1 MKGDSISII
10 ILQLALDILNLD
22 RAISMAKEAVPGGID
37 WIEAGTPL
45 IKSEGMEA
53 IRELKRIFPDK
64 KIIADMKTMD
74 TGDFETEMA
83 SKAGADII
91 SILGASDDS
100 TIKEA
105 IKAAKK
111 YNSEIMI
118 DLINVKN
125 KVDRAAEVQKMGAKY
140 VCIHVGIDQQMKG
153 ENPLQ
158 DIKDVKEAVNITIA
172 TAGGLNSENIP
183 DVVSAGADIVIVGGS
198 ITKASDLLEATK
210 TIRKSIDLAKPI
222 ESLEF
227 RKYKKEELIEAL
239 KKVSSSNVSD
249 AMHRGGAMKG
259 IHTVVPGLKMA
270 GKALTVKTMNGDWA
284 KVVEAIDLAEK
295 GEILVIDTNCG
306 NIAVWGELATW
317 SAFTRGLG
325 GIVIDGA
332 ARDIDDLKE
341 IRFPVFARYE
351 TPDAGDPKGFGEIG
365 CEVVCGGLKVN
376 KGDYIIGDDSGV
388 VVIPQEEAQEII
400 NRSLDVKEK
409 ENRIREEIK
418 RGSTLSKVLKLKKW
432 EKIVG

>member
-1 MKGDSISII
+1 
-10 ILQLALDILNLD
+10 
-22 RAISMAKEAVPGGID
+22 MAKEAVPGGID

-45 IKSEGMEA
+45 IKSEGMDA
-53 IRELKRIFPDK
+53 IRELKRIFPNK

-83 SKAGADII
+83 SKAGADIV

-105 IKAAKK
+105 IKAARK
-111 YNSEIMI
+111 YNSEIMV

-125 KVDRAAEVQKMGAKY
+125 KVDRAAEVEKMGAKY

-158 DIKDVKEAVNITIA
+158 DIKDVNEAVNITIA

-183 DVVSAGADIVIVGGS
+183 DVISAGADIVIVGGA
-198 ITKASDLLEATK
+198 ITKASNLLDATK
-210 TIRKSIDLAKPI
+210 IIRKSIDLAKPI
-222 ESLEF
+222 ESLDF
-227 RKYKKEELIEAL
+227 RKYKEEELIDAL

-270 GKALTVKTMNGDWA
+270 GKALTIKTMNGDWA
-284 KVVEAIDLAEK
+284 KVVEAIDLAEE
-295 GEILVIDTNCG
+295 GEILVVDTNSG
-306 NIAVWGELATW
+306 DIAIWGELATW
-317 SAFTRGLG
+317 SAVMRKLG
-325 GIVIDGA
+325 GVVIDGA
-332 ARDIDDLKE
+332 VRDVDDLKE

-351 TPDAGDPKGFGEIG
+351 VPDAGDPKGFGEIG

-376 KGDYIIGDDSGV
+376 RGDYIIGDDSGV

-400 NRSLDVKEK
+400 NRSIDVKEK

-418 RGSTLSKVLKLKKW
+418 RGSTLSKVQKLKKW
-432 EKIVG
+432 EKVVG

>member
-1 MKGDSISII
+1 MKGDSISKI

-22 RAISMAKEAVPGGID
+22 RAISMAKEAAPGGID

-198 ITKASDLLEATK
+198 ITKASNLLEATK

-284 KVVEAIDLAEK
+284 KAVEAIDLADK
-295 GEILVIDTNCG
+295 GDILVIDTNCG
-306 NIAVWGELATW
+306 NIAIWGELATW

-325 GIVIDGA
+325 GVVIDGA
-332 ARDIDDLKE
+332 VRDVDDLKE

-351 TPDAGDPKGFGEIG
+351 VPDAGDPKGFGEIG

>member
-1 MKGDSISII
+1 MKGDHISKI

-22 RAISMAKEAVPGGID
+22 RAISMANEAVSGGVD

-45 IKSEGMEA
+45 IKSEGMEV
-53 IRELKRIFPDK
+53 IRELKRLFPDK

-111 YNSEIMI
+111 YNSEIMV

-125 KVDRAAEVQKMGAKY
+125 KVNRAAEVQKMGAKY

-183 DVVSAGADIVIVGGS
+183 DVVSAGADIVIIGGA
-198 ITKASDLLEATK
+198 ITKAADLLEATK
-210 TIRKSIDLAKPI
+210 RIRKSIDLAKPI

-227 RKYKKEELIEAL
+227 RKYKKEELIDAL
-239 KKVSSSNVSD
+239 KMVSSSNVSD

-284 KVVEAIDLAEK
+284 KAVEAIDLADK
-295 GEILVIDTNCG
+295 GDILVIDTNCG
-306 NIAVWGELATW
+306 NIAIWGELATW
-317 SAFTRGLG
+317 SAVTRKLG
-325 GIVIDGA
+325 GVVIDGA
-332 ARDIDDLKE
+332 VRDVDDLKE

-351 TPDAGDPKGFGEIG
+351 VPDAGDPKGFGEIG

-400 NRSLDVKEK
+400 NRSIDVKEK

>member
-1 MKGDSISII
+1 
-10 ILQLALDILNLD
+10 
-22 RAISMAKEAVPGGID
+22 MAKEAVPGGID

-45 IKSEGMEA
+45 IKSEGMDA
-53 IRELKRIFPDK
+53 IRELKRIFPNK

-83 SKAGADII
+83 SKAGADIV

-111 YNSEIMI
+111 YNSEIMV

-125 KVDRAAEVQKMGAKY
+125 KVDRAAEVEKMGAKY

-183 DVVSAGADIVIVGGS
+183 DVISAGADIVIVGGA
-198 ITKASDLLEATK
+198 ITKASNLLDATK
-210 TIRKSIDLAKPI
+210 IIRKSIDLSKPI
-222 ESLEF
+222 ESLDF
-227 RKYKKEELIEAL
+227 RKYKEEELIDAL

-270 GKALTVKTMNGDWA
+270 GRALTIKTMNGDWA
-284 KVVEAIDLAEK
+284 KVVEAIDLAEE
-295 GEILVIDTNCG
+295 GEILVVDTNSG
-306 NIAVWGELATW
+306 DIAIWGELATW
-317 SAFTRGLG
+317 SAVMRKLG
-325 GIVIDGA
+325 GVVIDGA
-332 ARDIDDLKE
+332 VRDVDDLKE

-351 TPDAGDPKGFGEIG
+351 VPDAGDPKGFGEIG

-376 KGDYIIGDDSGV
+376 RGDYIIGDDSGV

-400 NRSLDVKEK
+400 NRSIDVKEK

-418 RGSTLSKVLKLKKW
+418 RGSTLSKVQKLKKW
-432 EKIVG
+432 EKVVG

>member
-1 MKGDSISII
+1 MKGDHISKI

-22 RAISMAKEAVPGGID
+22 RAISMAKEAVPGGVD

-45 IKSEGMEA
+45 IKSEGMEG
-53 IRELKRIFPDK
+53 IRELKRMFPDK
-64 KIIADMKTMD
+64 KVIADMKTMD

-100 TIKEA
+100 TINEA

-111 YNSEIMI
+111 YNSEIMV

-125 KVDRAAEVQKMGAKY
+125 KVDRAAEVQKMGARY

-158 DIKDVKEAVNITIA
+158 DIKDVKDAVNITIA

-183 DVVSAGADIVIVGGS
+183 DVVSAGADIVIVGGA
-198 ITKASDLLEATK
+198 ITKSPDLLEATK
-210 TIRKSIDLAKPI
+210 RIRKSIDLAKPI

-284 KVVEAIDLAEK
+284 KVVEAIDLADK
-295 GEILVIDTNCG
+295 GDILVIDTNCG

-341 IRFPVFARYE
+341 IGFPVFARYE
-351 TPDAGDPKGFGEIG
+351 VPDAGDPKGFGEIG

-388 VVIPQEEAQEII
+388 VVITQEA
-400 NRSLDVKEK
+400 
-409 ENRIREEIK
+409 
-418 RGSTLSKVLKLKKW
+418 
-432 EKIVG
+432 VGYTHMTQPAK

>member
-1 MKGDSISII
+1 M
-10 ILQLALDILNLD
+10 LNLD
-22 RAISMAKEAVPGGID
+22 RAISIAKEAVSGGVE

-53 IRELKRIFPDK
+53 IRELKRTFPDK

-118 DLINVKN
+118 DLINVKD
-125 KVDRAAEVQKMGAKY
+125 KVGRAAEVQKMGAKY

-158 DIKDVKEAVNITIA
+158 DIKDVKDAVNITIA
-172 TAGGLNSENIP
+172 TAGGLNSENAP
-183 DVVSAGADIVIVGGS
+183 EVVNAGADIVIVGGA
-198 ITKASDLLEATK
+198 ITKAANLLEATQR
-210 TIRKSIDLAKPI
+210 IRKSIDLAKPI

-227 RKYKKEELIEAL
+227 RKYKKEELVDAL

-284 KVVEAIDLAEK
+284 KAVEAIDLADK
-295 GEILVIDTNCG
+295 GDILVIDTNCG
-306 NIAVWGELATW
+306 NIAIWGELATW
-317 SAFTRGLG
+317 SAVKRELG

-332 ARDIDDLKE
+332 VRDVDDLKE

-351 TPDAGDPKGFGEIG
+351 VPDAGDPKGFGEIG
-365 CEVVCGGLKVN
+365 CEIVCGGLKVTT
-376 KGDYIIGDDSGV
+376 GDYIIGDDSGV

>member
-1 MKGDSISII
+1 
-10 ILQLALDILNLD
+10 
-22 RAISMAKEAVPGGID
+22 MAKEAVPGGID

-53 IRELKRIFPDK
+53 IRELKRIFPNK

-105 IKAAKK
+105 IKAARK
-111 YNSEIMI
+111 YNSAIMI

-125 KVDRAAEVQKMGAKY
+125 KVDRAAEVEKMGAKY

-183 DVVSAGADIVIVGGS
+183 GVISAGADIVIVGGA
-198 ITKASDLLEATK
+198 ITKASNLLDATK
-210 TIRKSIDLAKPI
+210 IIRKSIDLVEPI

-270 GKALTVKTMNGDWA
+270 GRALTIKTMNGDWA
-284 KVVEAIDLAEK
+284 KVVEAIDLAEE
-295 GEILVIDTNCG
+295 GEVLVVDTNSG
-306 NIAVWGELATW
+306 DIAIWGELATW
-317 SAFTRGLG
+317 SAVMRKLG
-325 GIVIDGA
+325 GVVIDGA
-332 ARDIDDLKE
+332 VRDVDDLKE
-341 IRFPVFARYE
+341 IRFPIFARYE
-351 TPDAGDPKGFGEIG
+351 VPDAGDPKGFGEIG

-376 KGDYIIGDDSGV
+376 RGDYIIGDDSGV

-400 NRSLDVKEK
+400 NRSIDVKEK

-418 RGSTLSKVLKLKKW
+418 RGSTLSKVQKLKKW
-432 EKIVG
+432 EKVVG

>member
-1 MKGDSISII
+1 MKGDHISKI

-22 RAISMAKEAVPGGID
+22 RAVSMAKEAVPGGVD

-45 IKSEGMEA
+45 IKSEGMEV
-53 IRELKRIFPDK
+53 IRELKRMFPDK
-64 KIIADMKTMD
+64 IVIADMKTMD
-74 TGDFETEMA
+74 TGDFETEIA

-140 VCIHVGIDQQMKG
+140 ACIHVGIDQQMKG

-183 DVVSAGADIVIVGGS
+183 DVVSAGADIVIVGGA
-198 ITKASDLLEATK
+198 ITKAPDLLEATK
-210 TIRKSIDLAKPI
+210 RIRKSIDLAKPI
-222 ESLEF
+222 ESIEF

-295 GEILVIDTNCG
+295 GDILVIDTNCG

-351 TPDAGDPKGFGEIG
+351 VPDAGDPKGFGEIG

>member
-1 MKGDSISII
+1 
-10 ILQLALDILNLD
+10 
-22 RAISMAKEAVPGGID
+22 MAKEAVPGGID

-45 IKSEGMEA
+45 IKSEGMDA
-53 IRELKRIFPDK
+53 IRELKRIFPNK

-83 SKAGADII
+83 SKAGADIV

-125 KVDRAAEVQKMGAKY
+125 KVDRAAEVEKMGAKY

-183 DVVSAGADIVIVGGS
+183 DVISAGADIVIVGGA
-198 ITKASDLLEATK
+198 ITKASNLLDATK
-210 TIRKSIDLAKPI
+210 IIRKSIDLAKPI
-222 ESLEF
+222 ESLDF
-227 RKYKKEELIEAL
+227 RKYKEEELIDAL

-270 GKALTVKTMNGDWA
+270 GRALTIKTMNGDWA
-284 KVVEAIDLAEK
+284 KVVEAIDLAEE
-295 GEILVIDTNCG
+295 GEILVVDTNSG
-306 NIAVWGELATW
+306 DIAIWGELATW
-317 SAFTRGLG
+317 SAVMRKLG
-325 GIVIDGA
+325 GVVIDGA
-332 ARDIDDLKE
+332 VRDVDDLKE

-351 TPDAGDPKGFGEIG
+351 VPDAGDPKGFGEIG

-376 KGDYIIGDDSGV
+376 RGDYIIGDDSGV

-400 NRSLDVKEK
+400 NRSIDVKEK

-418 RGSTLSKVLKLKKW
+418 RGSTLSKVQKLKKW
-432 EKIVG
+432 EKVVG

>member
-1 MKGDSISII
+1 MKGDHISKI

-22 RAISMAKEAVPGGID
+22 RAISMAKEAVPGGVD

-45 IKSEGMEA
+45 IKSEGMQV
-53 IRELKRIFPDK
+53 IRELKHMFPDK
-64 KIIADMKTMD
+64 KVIADMKTMD

-125 KVDRAAEVQKMGAKY
+125 KVDRAAEVEKMGAKY

-158 DIKDVKEAVNITIA
+158 DIKDVKEAVTITIA

-183 DVVSAGADIVIVGGS
+183 DVVSAGADIVIVGGA
-198 ITKASDLLEATK
+198 ITKASNLLEATK
-210 TIRKSIDLAKPI
+210 RIRKSIDLAKPI
-222 ESLEF
+222 ESIEF

-365 CEVVCGGLKVN
+365 CEVICGGLKVN

>member
-1 MKGDSISII
+1 M
-10 ILQLALDILNLD
+10 LNLD
-22 RAISMAKEAVPGGID
+22 RALSIAKEAVSGGVE

-53 IRELKRIFPDK
+53 IRELKRTFPDK

-118 DLINVKN
+118 DLINVKD
-125 KVDRAAEVQKMGAKY
+125 KVGRAAEVQKMGAKY

-158 DIKDVKEAVNITIA
+158 DIKDVKDAVNITIA
-172 TAGGLNSENIP
+172 TAGGLNSENAP
-183 DVVSAGADIVIVGGS
+183 EVVNAGADIVIVGGA
-198 ITKASDLLEATK
+198 ITKAANLLEATQR
-210 TIRKSIDLAKPI
+210 IRKSIDLAKPI

-227 RKYKKEELIEAL
+227 RKYKKEELVDAL

-284 KVVEAIDLAEK
+284 KAVEAIDLANK
-295 GEILVIDTNCG
+295 GDILVIDTNCG
-306 NIAVWGELATW
+306 NIAIWGELATW
-317 SAFTRGLG
+317 SAVKRELG

-332 ARDIDDLKE
+332 VRDVDDLKE

-351 TPDAGDPKGFGEIG
+351 VPDAGDPKGFGEIG
-365 CEVVCGGLKVN
+365 CEIVCGGLKVTT
-376 KGDYIIGDDSGV
+376 GDYIIGDDSGV

>member
-1 MKGDSISII
+1 M
-10 ILQLALDILNLD
+10 LNLD
-22 RAISMAKEAVPGGID
+22 RAISIAKEAVSGGVE

-53 IRELKRIFPDK
+53 IRELKRTFPDK

-118 DLINVKN
+118 DLINVKD
-125 KVDRAAEVQKMGAKY
+125 KVGRAAEVQKMGAKY

-158 DIKDVKEAVNITIA
+158 DIKDVKDAVNITIA
-172 TAGGLNSENIP
+172 TAGGLNSENAP
-183 DVVSAGADIVIVGGS
+183 EVVNAGADIVIVGGA
-198 ITKASDLLEATK
+198 ITKAANLLEATQR
-210 TIRKSIDLAKPI
+210 IRKSIDLAKPI

-227 RKYKKEELIEAL
+227 RKYKKEELVDAL

-284 KVVEAIDLAEK
+284 KAVEAIDLANK
-295 GEILVIDTNCG
+295 GDILVIDTNCG
-306 NIAVWGELATW
+306 NIAIWGELATW
-317 SAFTRGLG
+317 SAVKRELG

-332 ARDIDDLKE
+332 VRDVDDLKE

-351 TPDAGDPKGFGEIG
+351 VPDAGDPKGFGEIG
-365 CEVVCGGLKVN
+365 CEIICGGLKVTT
-376 KGDYIIGDDSGV
+376 GDYIIGDDSGV

>member
-1 MKGDSISII
+1 MKGDSISKI

-22 RAISMAKEAVPGGID
+22 RAISMAKEAAPGGID

-53 IRELKRIFPDK
+53 VRELKHIFPDK

-198 ITKASDLLEATK
+198 ITKSSNLLEATK

-259 IHTVVPGLKMA
+259 IHTVIPGLKMA

-284 KVVEAIDLAEK
+284 KAVEAIDLANK
-295 GEILVIDTNCG
+295 GDILVIDTNCG
-306 NIAVWGELATW
+306 NIAIWGELATW

-325 GIVIDGA
+325 GVVIDGA
-332 ARDIDDLKE
+332 VRDVDDLKE
-341 IRFPVFARYE
+341 IHFPVFARYE
-351 TPDAGDPKGFGEIG
+351 VPDAGDPKGFGEIG

>member
-1 MKGDSISII
+1 MSKI

-53 IRELKRIFPDK
+53 IRELKRIFPNK

-105 IKAAKK
+105 IKAARK
-111 YNSEIMI
+111 YNSEIMV

-125 KVDRAAEVQKMGAKY
+125 KVDRAAEVEKMGAKY

-183 DVVSAGADIVIVGGS
+183 GVISAGADIVIVGGA
-198 ITKASDLLEATK
+198 ITKASNLLDATK
-210 TIRKSIDLAKPI
+210 IIRKSIDLVEPI

-270 GKALTVKTMNGDWA
+270 GRALTIKTMNGDWA
-284 KVVEAIDLAEK
+284 KVVEAIDLAEE
-295 GEILVIDTNCG
+295 GEVLVVDTNSG
-306 NIAVWGELATW
+306 DIAIWGELATW
-317 SAFTRGLG
+317 SAVMRKLG
-325 GIVIDGA
+325 GVVIDGA
-332 ARDIDDLKE
+332 VRDVDDLKE
-341 IRFPVFARYE
+341 IRFPIFARYE
-351 TPDAGDPKGFGEIG
+351 VPDAGDPKGFGEIG

-376 KGDYIIGDDSGV
+376 RGDYIIGDDSGV

-400 NRSLDVKEK
+400 NRSIDVKEK

-418 RGSTLSKVLKLKKW
+418 RGSTLSKVQKLKKW
-432 EKIVG
+432 EKVVG

>member
-1 MKGDSISII
+1 M
-10 ILQLALDILNLD
+10 LNLD
-22 RAISMAKEAVPGGID
+22 RALSIAKEAVSGGVE
-37 WIEAGTPL
+37 WIEAATPL

-53 IRELKRIFPDK
+53 IRELKRTFPDK

-91 SILGASDDS
+91 SILGASDNS

-118 DLINVKN
+118 DLINVKD
-125 KVDRAAEVQKMGAKY
+125 KVGRAAEVQKMGAKY

-158 DIKDVKEAVNITIA
+158 DIKDVKDAVNITIA
-172 TAGGLNSENIP
+172 TAGGLNSENAP
-183 DVVSAGADIVIVGGS
+183 EVVNAGADIVIVGGA
-198 ITKASDLLEATK
+198 ITKAANLLEATQR
-210 TIRKSIDLAKPI
+210 IRKSIDLAKPI

-227 RKYKKEELIEAL
+227 RKYKKEELVDAL

-284 KVVEAIDLAEK
+284 KAVEAIDLANK
-295 GEILVIDTNCG
+295 GDILVIDTNCG
-306 NIAVWGELATW
+306 NIAIWGELATW
-317 SAFTRGLG
+317 SAVKRELG

-332 ARDIDDLKE
+332 VRDVDDLKE

-351 TPDAGDPKGFGEIG
+351 VPDAGDPKGFGEIG
-365 CEVVCGGLKVN
+365 CEIVCGGLKVTT
-376 KGDYIIGDDSGV
+376 GDYIIGDDSGV

>member
-1 MKGDSISII
+1 MKGDSISKI

-53 IRELKRIFPDK
+53 IRELKHIFPNK

-125 KVDRAAEVQKMGAKY
+125 KIDRAAEVQKMGAKY

-183 DVVSAGADIVIVGGS
+183 SVVSAGADIVIVGGA
-198 ITKASDLLEATK
+198 ITKASNLLEATK
-210 TIRKSIDLAKPI
+210 IIRKSIDLGKPI

-227 RKYKKEELIEAL
+227 RKYKKEELVEAL

-284 KVVEAIDLAEK
+284 KAVEAIDLAEE
-295 GEILVIDTNCG
+295 GDILVIDADSG
-306 NIAVWGELATW
+306 NIAIWGELATW
-317 SAFTRGLG
+317 SAVMRKLG
-325 GIVIDGA
+325 GVVIDGA
-332 ARDIDDLKE
+332 VRDIDDLKE
-341 IRFPVFARYE
+341 IRFPIFARYE
-351 TPDAGDPKGFGEIG
+351 VPDAGDPKGFGEIG
-365 CEVVCGGLKVN
+365 CEIVCGGLKVK
-376 KGDYIIGDDSGV
+376 KGDYVIGDDSGV

>member
-1 MKGDSISII
+1 MKGDSISKI

-83 SKAGADII
+83 SKAGADIV

-118 DLINVKN
+118 DLINVEK

-183 DVVSAGADIVIVGGS
+183 DVVSAGADIVIIGGA
-198 ITKASDLLEATK
+198 ITKASNLLEATK
-210 TIRKSIDLAKPI
+210 RIKKSVDLGRSI
-222 ESLEF
+222 ESLDF
-227 RKYKKEELIEAL
+227 RKYKKEELVEAL

-259 IHTVVPGLKMA
+259 IHTVIPGLKIA

-284 KVVEAIDLAEK
+284 KAVEAIDFAEE
-295 GEILVIDTNCG
+295 GDILVIDTNSG
-306 NIAVWGELATW
+306 NIAIWGELATW
-317 SAFTRGLG
+317 SAVMRKLG
-325 GIVIDGA
+325 GVVIDGA
-332 ARDIDDLKE
+332 VRDVDDLKE

-351 TPDAGDPKGFGEIG
+351 VPDAGDPKGFGEIG
-365 CEVVCGGLKVN
+365 CEVICGGLKVN
-376 KGDYIIGDDSGV
+376 NGDYIIGDDSGV

>member
-1 MKGDSISII
+1 
-10 ILQLALDILNLD
+10 
-22 RAISMAKEAVPGGID
+22 MAKEAVPGGID

-53 IRELKRIFPDK
+53 IRELKRIFPNK

-105 IKAAKK
+105 IKAARK

-125 KVDRAAEVQKMGAKY
+125 KVDRAAEVEKMGAKY

-183 DVVSAGADIVIVGGS
+183 GVISAGADIVIVGGA
-198 ITKASDLLEATK
+198 ITKASNLLDATK
-210 TIRKSIDLAKPI
+210 IIRKSIDLVEPI

-239 KKVSSSNVSD
+239 KKFHPQ
-249 AMHRGGAMKG
+249 MFQMLC
-259 IHTVVPGLKMA
+259 I
-270 GKALTVKTMNGDWA
+270 
-284 KVVEAIDLAEK
+284 
-295 GEILVIDTNCG
+295 GEG
-306 NIAVWGELATW
+306 
-317 SAFTRGLG
+317 
-325 GIVIDGA
+325 
-332 ARDIDDLKE
+332 
-341 IRFPVFARYE
+341 
-351 TPDAGDPKGFGEIG
+351 
-365 CEVVCGGLKVN
+365 
-376 KGDYIIGDDSGV
+376 
-388 VVIPQEEAQEII
+388 Q
-400 NRSLDVKEK
+400 
-409 ENRIREEIK
+409 
-418 RGSTLSKVLKLKKW
+418 
-432 EKIVG
+432 

>member
-1 MKGDSISII
+1 MKGDHISKI

-22 RAISMAKEAVPGGID
+22 RAISMANEAVSGGVD

-45 IKSEGMEA
+45 IKSEGMEV
-53 IRELKRIFPDK
+53 IRELKRLFPDK

-111 YNSEIMI
+111 YNSEIMV

-183 DVVSAGADIVIVGGS
+183 DVVSAGADIVIIGGA
-198 ITKASDLLEATK
+198 ITKAADLLEATK
-210 TIRKSIDLAKPI
+210 RIRKSIDLAKPI

-227 RKYKKEELIEAL
+227 RKYKKEELIDAL
-239 KKVSSSNVSD
+239 KMVSSSNVSD

-284 KVVEAIDLAEK
+284 KAVEAIDLADK
-295 GEILVIDTNCG
+295 GDILVIDTNCG
-306 NIAVWGELATW
+306 NIAIWGELATW
-317 SAFTRGLG
+317 SAVTRKLG
-325 GIVIDGA
+325 GVVIDGA
-332 ARDIDDLKE
+332 VRDVDDLKE

-351 TPDAGDPKGFGEIG
+351 VPDAGDPKGFGEIG

-400 NRSLDVKEK
+400 NRSIDVKEK

>member
-1 MKGDSISII
+1 M
-10 ILQLALDILNLD
+10 N
-22 RAISMAKEAVPGGID
+22 
-37 WIEAGTPL
+37 
-45 IKSEGMEA
+45 A
-53 IRELKRIFPDK
+53 IRELKKTFPDK

-83 SKAGADII
+83 SRAGADII

-118 DLINVKN
+118 DLINVKD
-125 KVDRAAEVQKMGAKY
+125 KVGRAAEVQKMGAKY

-153 ENPLQ
+153 ENPIQ

-172 TAGGLNSENIP
+172 TAGGLNSENAP
-183 DVVSAGADIVIVGGS
+183 EVVNAGADIVIVGGA
-198 ITKASDLLEATK
+198 ITKAANLLDATQR
-210 TIRKSIDLAKPI
+210 IRKSIDLAKPI

-227 RKYKKEELIEAL
+227 KKYKKDELIDAL

-259 IHTVVPGLKMA
+259 IHTVIPGLKMA
-270 GKALTVKTMNGDWA
+270 GKALTVKSMNGDWA

-295 GEILVIDTNCG
+295 GDILVVDTDKG

-317 SAFTRGLG
+317 SAVKRELG

-332 ARDIDDLKE
+332 VRDVDDLKE
-341 IRFPVFARYE
+341 IGFPVFARYE
-351 TPDAGDPKGFGEIG
+351 VPDAGDPKGFGEIG
-365 CEVVCGGLKVN
+365 CEVVCGGLKVA

>member
-1 MKGDSISII
+1 MSKI

-53 IRELKRIFPDK
+53 IRELKHIFPDK

-83 SKAGADII
+83 SKAGADIV

-183 DVVSAGADIVIVGGS
+183 DVVSAGADIVIVGGA
-198 ITKASDLLEATK
+198 ITKASNLLEATK
-210 TIRKSIDLAKPI
+210 IVRKSVDLRKPI

-259 IHTVVPGLKMA
+259 IHTVIPGIRMA

-284 KVVEAIDLAEK
+284 KAVEAIDLAEE
-295 GEILVIDTNCG
+295 GDILVIDANSG
-306 NIAVWGELATW
+306 NIAIWGELATW
-317 SAFTRGLG
+317 SAFMRKLG
-325 GIVIDGA
+325 GVVIDGA
-332 ARDIDDLKE
+332 VRDVDDLKE

-351 TPDAGDPKGFGEIG
+351 VPDAGDPKGFGEIG

>member
-1 MKGDSISII
+1 
-10 ILQLALDILNLD
+10 
-22 RAISMAKEAVPGGID
+22 MAKEAVPGGID

-53 IRELKRIFPDK
+53 IRELKRIFPNK

-105 IKAAKK
+105 IKAARK
-111 YNSEIMI
+111 YNSEIMV

-125 KVDRAAEVQKMGAKY
+125 KVDRAAEVEKMGAKY

-183 DVVSAGADIVIVGGS
+183 GVISAGADIVIVGGA
-198 ITKASDLLEATK
+198 ITKASNLLDATK
-210 TIRKSIDLAKPI
+210 IIRKSIDLVEPI

-270 GKALTVKTMNGDWA
+270 GRALTIKTMNGDWA
-284 KVVEAIDLAEK
+284 KVVEAIDLAEE
-295 GEILVIDTNCG
+295 GEVLVVDTNSG
-306 NIAVWGELATW
+306 DIAIWGELATW
-317 SAFTRGLG
+317 SAVMRKLG
-325 GIVIDGA
+325 GVVIDGA
-332 ARDIDDLKE
+332 VRDVDDLKE
-341 IRFPVFARYE
+341 IRFPIFARYE
-351 TPDAGDPKGFGEIG
+351 VPDAGDPKGFGEIG

-376 KGDYIIGDDSGV
+376 RGDYIIGDDSGV

-400 NRSLDVKEK
+400 NRSIDVKEK

-418 RGSTLSKVLKLKKW
+418 RGSTLSKVQKLKKW
-432 EKIVG
+432 EKVVG

>member
-1 MKGDSISII
+1 MRKII
-10 ILQLALDILNLD
+10 IQLALDMLNLD
-22 RAISMAKEAVPGGID
+22 RAISIAKEAVSGGVE

-53 IRELKRIFPDK
+53 IRELKRTFPDK

-118 DLINVKN
+118 DLINVKD
-125 KVDRAAEVQKMGAKY
+125 KVGRAAEVQKMGAKY

-158 DIKDVKEAVNITIA
+158 DIKDVKDAVNITIA
-172 TAGGLNSENIP
+172 TAGGLNSENAP
-183 DVVSAGADIVIVGGS
+183 EVVNAGADIVIVGGA
-198 ITKASDLLEATK
+198 ITKAANLLEATQR
-210 TIRKSIDLAKPI
+210 IRKSIDLAKPI

-227 RKYKKEELIEAL
+227 RKYKKEELVDAL

-284 KVVEAIDLAEK
+284 KAVEAIDLANK
-295 GEILVIDTNCG
+295 GDILVIDTNCG
-306 NIAVWGELATW
+306 NIAIWGELATW
-317 SAFTRGLG
+317 SAVKRELG

-332 ARDIDDLKE
+332 VRDVDDLKE

-351 TPDAGDPKGFGEIG
+351 VPDAGDPKGFGEIG
-365 CEVVCGGLKVN
+365 CEIICGGLKVTT
-376 KGDYIIGDDSGV
+376 GDYIIGDDSGV

>member
-1 MKGDSISII
+1 MKGDHISKI

-22 RAISMAKEAVPGGID
+22 RAISMANESVSGGVD

-45 IKSEGMEA
+45 IKSEGMEV
-53 IRELKRIFPDK
+53 IRELKRLFPDK

-111 YNSEIMI
+111 YNSEIMV
-118 DLINVKN
+118 DLINVEK

-183 DVVSAGADIVIVGGS
+183 DVVSAGADIVIVGGA
-198 ITKASDLLEATK
+198 ITKSADLLEATK
-210 TIRKSIDLAKPI
+210 RIRKSIDLAKPI

-295 GEILVIDTNCG
+295 GDILVIDTNCG

-351 TPDAGDPKGFGEIG
+351 VPDAGDPKGFGEIG
-365 CEVVCGGLKVN
+365 CEVVCGSLKVN

>member
-1 MKGDSISII
+1 MRKII
-10 ILQLALDILNLD
+10 IQLALDMLNLD
-22 RAISMAKEAVPGGID
+22 RALSIAKEAVSGGVE

-53 IRELKRIFPDK
+53 IRELKRTFPDK

-118 DLINVKN
+118 DLINVKD
-125 KVDRAAEVQKMGAKY
+125 KVGRAAEVQKMGAKY

-158 DIKDVKEAVNITIA
+158 DIKDVKDAVNITIA
-172 TAGGLNSENIP
+172 TAGGLNSENAP
-183 DVVSAGADIVIVGGS
+183 EVVNAGADIVIVGGA
-198 ITKASDLLEATK
+198 ITKAANLLEATQR
-210 TIRKSIDLAKPI
+210 IRKSIDLAKPI

-227 RKYKKEELIEAL
+227 RKYKKEELVDAL

-284 KVVEAIDLAEK
+284 KAVEAIDLANK
-295 GEILVIDTNCG
+295 GDILVIDTNCG
-306 NIAVWGELATW
+306 NIAIWGELATW
-317 SAFTRGLG
+317 SAVKRELG

-332 ARDIDDLKE
+332 VRDVDDLKE

-351 TPDAGDPKGFGEIG
+351 VPDAGDPKGFGEIG
-365 CEVVCGGLKVN
+365 CEIVCGGLKVTT
-376 KGDYIIGDDSGV
+376 GDYIIGDDSGV

>member
-1 MKGDSISII
+1 M
-10 ILQLALDILNLD
+10 LNLD
-22 RAISMAKEAVPGGID
+22 RALSIAKEAVSGGVE

-53 IRELKRIFPDK
+53 IRELKRTFPDK

-91 SILGASDDS
+91 SILGASDNS

-118 DLINVKN
+118 DLINVKD
-125 KVDRAAEVQKMGAKY
+125 KVGRAAEVQKMGAKY

-158 DIKDVKEAVNITIA
+158 DIKDVKDAVNITIA
-172 TAGGLNSENIP
+172 TAGGLNSENAP
-183 DVVSAGADIVIVGGS
+183 EVVNAGADIVIVGGA
-198 ITKASDLLEATK
+198 ITKAANLLEATQR
-210 TIRKSIDLAKPI
+210 IRKSIDLAKPI

-227 RKYKKEELIEAL
+227 RKYKKEELVDAL

-284 KVVEAIDLAEK
+284 KAVEAIDLANK
-295 GEILVIDTNCG
+295 GDILVIDTNCG
-306 NIAVWGELATW
+306 NIAIWGELATW
-317 SAFTRGLG
+317 SAVKRELG

-332 ARDIDDLKE
+332 VRDVDDLKE

-351 TPDAGDPKGFGEIG
+351 VPDAGDPKGFGEIG
-365 CEVVCGGLKVN
+365 CEIICGGLKVTT
-376 KGDYIIGDDSGV
+376 GDYIIGDDSGV

>member
-1 MKGDSISII
+1 MKGDSISKI

-64 KIIADMKTMD
+64 KVIADMKTMD

>member
-1 MKGDSISII
+1 
-10 ILQLALDILNLD
+10 
-22 RAISMAKEAVPGGID
+22 MAKEAVPGGID

-53 IRELKRIFPDK
+53 IRELKRIFPNK

-105 IKAAKK
+105 IKAARK
-111 YNSEIMI
+111 YNSEIMV

-125 KVDRAAEVQKMGAKY
+125 TVDRAAEVEKMGAKY

-183 DVVSAGADIVIVGGS
+183 GVISAGADIVIVGGA
-198 ITKASDLLEATK
+198 ITKASNLLDATK
-210 TIRKSIDLAKPI
+210 IIRKSIDLVEPI

-270 GKALTVKTMNGDWA
+270 GRALTIKTMNGDWA
-284 KVVEAIDLAEK
+284 KVVEAIDLAEE
-295 GEILVIDTNCG
+295 GEVLVVDTNSG
-306 NIAVWGELATW
+306 DIAIWGELATW
-317 SAFTRGLG
+317 SAVMRKLG
-325 GIVIDGA
+325 GVVIDGA
-332 ARDIDDLKE
+332 VRDVDDLKE
-341 IRFPVFARYE
+341 IRFPIFARYE
-351 TPDAGDPKGFGEIG
+351 VPDAGDPKGFGEIG

-376 KGDYIIGDDSGV
+376 RGDYIIGDDSGV

-400 NRSLDVKEK
+400 NRSIDVKEK

-418 RGSTLSKVLKLKKW
+418 RGSTLSKVQKLKKW
-432 EKIVG
+432 EKVVG

>member
-1 MKGDSISII
+1 
-10 ILQLALDILNLD
+10 
-22 RAISMAKEAVPGGID
+22 MAKEAVPGGID

-45 IKSEGMEA
+45 IKSEGMDA
-53 IRELKRIFPDK
+53 IRELKRIFPNK

-83 SKAGADII
+83 SKAGADIV

-125 KVDRAAEVQKMGAKY
+125 KVDRAAEVEKMGAKY

-183 DVVSAGADIVIVGGS
+183 DVISAGADIVIVGGA
-198 ITKASDLLEATK
+198 ITKASNLLDATK
-210 TIRKSIDLAKPI
+210 IIRKSIDLSKPI
-222 ESLEF
+222 ESLDF
-227 RKYKKEELIEAL
+227 RKYKEEELIDAL

-270 GKALTVKTMNGDWA
+270 GRALTIKTMNGDWA
-284 KVVEAIDLAEK
+284 KVVEAIDLAEE
-295 GEILVIDTNCG
+295 GEILVVDTN
-306 NIAVWGELATW
+306 
-317 SAFTRGLG
+317 
-325 GIVIDGA
+325 
-332 ARDIDDLKE
+332 
-341 IRFPVFARYE
+341 
-351 TPDAGDPKGFGEIG
+351 
-365 CEVVCGGLKVN
+365 
-376 KGDYIIGDDSGV
+376 
-388 VVIPQEEAQEII
+388 
-400 NRSLDVKEK
+400 
-409 ENRIREEIK
+409 
-418 RGSTLSKVLKLKKW
+418 
-432 EKIVG
+432 

>member
-1 MKGDSISII
+1 
-10 ILQLALDILNLD
+10 
-22 RAISMAKEAVPGGID
+22 MAKEAVPGGID

-53 IRELKRIFPDK
+53 IRELKHIFPDK

-83 SKAGADII
+83 SKAGADIV

-183 DVVSAGADIVIVGGS
+183 DVVSAGADIVIVGGA
-198 ITKASDLLEATK
+198 ITKASNLLEATK
-210 TIRKSIDLAKPI
+210 IVRKSVDLRKPI

-259 IHTVVPGLKMA
+259 IHTVIPGIRMA

-284 KVVEAIDLAEK
+284 KAVEAIDLAEE
-295 GEILVIDTNCG
+295 GDILVIDANSG
-306 NIAVWGELATW
+306 NIAIWGELATW
-317 SAFTRGLG
+317 SAFMRKLG
-325 GIVIDGA
+325 GVVIDGA
-332 ARDIDDLKE
+332 VRDVDDLKE

-351 TPDAGDPKGFGEIG
+351 VPDAGDPKGFGEIG

>member
-1 MKGDSISII
+1 
-10 ILQLALDILNLD
+10 
-22 RAISMAKEAVPGGID
+22 MAKEAVPGGID

-53 IRELKRIFPDK
+53 IRELKRIFPNK

-105 IKAAKK
+105 IKAARK

-125 KVDRAAEVQKMGAKY
+125 KVDRAAEVEKMGAKY

-183 DVVSAGADIVIVGGS
+183 GVISAGADIVIVGGA
-198 ITKASDLLEATK
+198 ITKASNLLDATK
-210 TIRKSIDLAKPI
+210 IIRKSIDLVEPI

-227 RKYKKEELIEAL
+227 KKYKKEELIEAL

-270 GKALTVKTMNGDWA
+270 GRALTIKTMNGDWA
-284 KVVEAIDLAEK
+284 KVVEAIDLAEE
-295 GEILVIDTNCG
+295 GEVLVVDTNSG
-306 NIAVWGELATW
+306 DIAIWGELATW
-317 SAFTRGLG
+317 SAVMRKLG
-325 GIVIDGA
+325 GVVIDGA
-332 ARDIDDLKE
+332 VRDVDDLKE
-341 IRFPVFARYE
+341 IRFPIFARYE
-351 TPDAGDPKGFGEIG
+351 VPDAGDPKGFGEIG

-376 KGDYIIGDDSGV
+376 RGDYIIGDDSGV

-400 NRSLDVKEK
+400 NRSIDVKEK

-418 RGSTLSKVLKLKKW
+418 RGSTLSKVQKLKKW
-432 EKIVG
+432 EKVVG

>member
-1 MKGDSISII
+1 MRKII
-10 ILQLALDILNLD
+10 IQLALDMLNLD
-22 RAISMAKEAVPGGID
+22 RAISIAKEAVSGGVD

-53 IRELKRIFPDK
+53 IRELKRTFPDK

-74 TGDFETEMA
+74 TGDFETEIA

-118 DLINVKN
+118 DLINVKD
-125 KVDRAAEVQKMGAKY
+125 KVGRAAEVQKMGAKY

-158 DIKDVKEAVNITIA
+158 DIKDVKDAVNITIA
-172 TAGGLNSENIP
+172 TAGGLNSENAP
-183 DVVSAGADIVIVGGS
+183 EVVNAGADIVIVGGA
-198 ITKASDLLEATK
+198 ITKAANLLEATQR
-210 TIRKSIDLAKPI
+210 IRKSIDLAKPI

-227 RKYKKEELIEAL
+227 RKYKKEELVDAL

-284 KVVEAIDLAEK
+284 KAVEAIDLANK
-295 GEILVIDTNCG
+295 GDILVIDTNCG
-306 NIAVWGELATW
+306 NIAIWGELATW
-317 SAFTRGLG
+317 SAVKRELG

-332 ARDIDDLKE
+332 VRDVDDLKE

-351 TPDAGDPKGFGEIG
+351 VPDAGDPKGFGEIG
-365 CEVVCGGLKVN
+365 CEIICGGLKVTT
-376 KGDYIIGDDSGV
+376 GDYIIGDDSGV

>member
-1 MKGDSISII
+1 M
-10 ILQLALDILNLD
+10 LNLD
-22 RAISMAKEAVPGGID
+22 RALSIAKEAVSGGVE

-45 IKSEGMEA
+45 IKSEGMDA
-53 IRELKRIFPDK
+53 IRELKRTFPDK

-118 DLINVKN
+118 DLINVKD
-125 KVDRAAEVQKMGAKY
+125 KVGRAAEVQKMGAKY

-158 DIKDVKEAVNITIA
+158 DIKDVKDAVNITIA
-172 TAGGLNSENIP
+172 TAGGLNSENAP
-183 DVVSAGADIVIVGGS
+183 EVVNAGADIVIVGGA
-198 ITKASDLLEATK
+198 ITKAANLLEATQR
-210 TIRKSIDLAKPI
+210 IRKSIDLAKPI

-227 RKYKKEELIEAL
+227 RKYKKEELVDAL

-284 KVVEAIDLAEK
+284 KAVESIDLANK
-295 GEILVIDTNCG
+295 GDILVIDTNCG
-306 NIAVWGELATW
+306 NIAIWGELATW
-317 SAFTRGLG
+317 SAVKRELG

-332 ARDIDDLKE
+332 VRDVDDLKE

-351 TPDAGDPKGFGEIG
+351 VPDAGDPKGFGEIG
-365 CEVVCGGLKVN
+365 CEIICGGLKVTT
-376 KGDYIIGDDSGV
+376 GDYIIGDDSGV

>member
-1 MKGDSISII
+1 MKGDSISKI

-22 RAISMAKEAVPGGID
+22 RAISMAKESVPGGID

-111 YNSEIMI
+111 YNSEVMI

-125 KVDRAAEVQKMGAKY
+125 KVDRAAEVQRMGAKY

-183 DVVSAGADIVIVGGS
+183 DVVSAGADIVIVGGA
-198 ITKASDLLEATK
+198 ITKASNLLEATK
-210 TIRKSIDLAKPI
+210 IIRKSIDLGKPI

-227 RKYKKEELIEAL
+227 RKYKKEELVEAL

-284 KVVEAIDLAEK
+284 KAVEAIDLAEE
-295 GEILVIDTNCG
+295 GDILVIDTNSG
-306 NIAVWGELATW
+306 NIAIWGELATW
-317 SAFTRGLG
+317 SAVMRKLG
-325 GIVIDGA
+325 GVVIDGA
-332 ARDIDDLKE
+332 VRDIDDLKE
-341 IRFPVFARYE
+341 IRFPIFARYE
-351 TPDAGDPKGFGEIG
+351 VPDAGDPKGFGEIG
-365 CEVVCGGLKVN
+365 CEIVCGGLKIK
-376 KGDYIIGDDSGV
+376 KGDYVIGDDSGV

>member
-1 MKGDSISII
+1 MKGDSISKI

-64 KIIADMKTMD
+64 KVIADMKTMD

-183 DVVSAGADIVIVGGS
+183 DVVTAGADIVIVGGS

-227 RKYKKEELIEAL
+227 RKYKKEELVDAL

-284 KVVEAIDLAEK
+284 KAVEAIDLANK
-295 GEILVIDTNCG
+295 GDILVIDTNCG
-306 NIAVWGELATW
+306 NIAIWGELATW
-317 SAFTRGLG
+317 SAVKRELG

-332 ARDIDDLKE
+332 VRDVDDLKE

-351 TPDAGDPKGFGEIG
+351 VPDAGDPKGFGEIG
-365 CEVVCGGLKVN
+365 CEIVCGGLKVTT
-376 KGDYIIGDDSGV
+376 GDYIIGDDSGV

>member
-1 MKGDSISII
+1 MSKI

-53 IRELKRIFPDK
+53 IRELKRIFPNK

-105 IKAAKK
+105 IKAARK

-125 KVDRAAEVQKMGAKY
+125 KVDRAAEVEKMGAKY

-183 DVVSAGADIVIVGGS
+183 GVISAGADIVIVGGA
-198 ITKASDLLEATK
+198 ITKASNLLDATK
-210 TIRKSIDLAKPI
+210 IIRKSIDLVKPI

-227 RKYKKEELIEAL
+227 KKYKKEELIEAL

-270 GKALTVKTMNGDWA
+270 GRALTIKTMNGDWA
-284 KVVEAIDLAEK
+284 KVVEAIDLAEE
-295 GEILVIDTNCG
+295 GEVLVVDTNSG
-306 NIAVWGELATW
+306 DIAIWGELATW
-317 SAFTRGLG
+317 SAVMRKLG
-325 GIVIDGA
+325 GVVIDGA
-332 ARDIDDLKE
+332 VRDVDDLKE
-341 IRFPVFARYE
+341 IRFPIFARYE
-351 TPDAGDPKGFGEIG
+351 VPDAGDPKGFGEIG

-376 KGDYIIGDDSGV
+376 RGDYIIGDDSGV

-400 NRSLDVKEK
+400 NRSIDVKEK

-418 RGSTLSKVLKLKKW
+418 RGSTLSKVQKLKKW
-432 EKIVG
+432 EKVVG